1 MRPAAGLPA
10 SCHEKMGVPCVAC
23 RLTGNRPVLRPPGYA
38 GHASPSLRC
47 GEAWW
52 EQLESHQ
59 HLLGFNE
66 PCRLTTLRS
75 RENWH
80 GRQVMLLH
88 RAVLETAAFLV
99 GHVRRVRAVEKLVE
113 DGGIS
118 PPTAACEAVV
128 IMFHQSPESWT
139 RVPESHRRRAV
150 LRTAGFRL
158 RQGFGEIT
166 R

>member
-1 MRPAAGLPA
+1 
-10 SCHEKMGVPCVAC
+10 
-23 RLTGNRPVLRPPGYA
+23 
-38 GHASPSLRC
+38 
-47 GEAWW
+47 
-52 EQLESHQ
+52 
-59 HLLGFNE
+59 
-66 PCRLTTLRS
+66 
-75 RENWH
+75 
-80 GRQVMLLH
+80 MLLH